1 VGGTG
6 LYFRALTEGL
16 AEIPPIPDDDPRR
29 GRGLPPRT
37 CSTWLQAHDP
47 RTVARIDTRNPA
59 RVRRAWEVL
68 RGTGRRWSR
77 GRRRRGAPLLPLR
90 RPTAIVLD
98 ADRDWLNDRI
108 ARRFDQ
114 MLDAGA
120 LEEARG
126 NLHRW
131 DRAGGARKAIGAP
144 ELIAHLRGEMSLD
157 AAREAAIIASRQ
169 YAKRQRTWFRARMQ
183 ATGHRSRCPEGA
195 FRRKPDRRKRP
206 RRFPLAIPRPVAS
219 LAPMF
224 ETTRRPLAH
233 SVSSLGKLRMQGAW
247 KVELLHSA
255 PRHRLYWIT
264 RGQGRISVN
273 CITRGYGPNTAVFVP
288 ARAPMALELPSQT
301 QGLELCLPPDDS
313 LGLPDEPFHLRVSSL
328 EAQGSL
334 TSHLE
339 KIERELAAQAPAME
353 RALAAYS
360 LLVSVWMTRE
370 LAGRK
375 GAILRERSHRLVELF
390 AERMEAQFRT
400 GRGIARLRQAASGHA
415 HPSQPR
421 LPGGRGSP
429 GPCAPDRTHHVRG
442 AAAASGYR
450 HARPRDRRA
459 SGLFLGGLFH
469 ARLHSGNGPDT
480 VGFPRPRTPRVNP
493 RRRDNKAKKTG
504 CGSAQCRFCS

>member
-1 VGGTG
+1 VVPGPDAGLDGAYTALSDPAETG
-6 LYFRALTEGL
+6 LPQG
-16 AEIPPIPDDDPRR
+16 P
-29 GRGLPPRT
+29 
-37 CSTWLQAHDP
+37 
-47 RTVARIDTRNPA
+47 TRFA
-59 RVRRAWEVL
+59 
-68 RGTGRRWSR
+68 
-77 GRRRRGAPLLPLR
+77 
-90 RPTAIVLD
+90 
-98 ADRDWLNDRI
+98 
-108 ARRFDQ
+108 
-114 MLDAGA
+114 
-120 LEEARG
+120 
-126 NLHRW
+126 
-131 DRAGGARKAIGAP
+131 
-144 ELIAHLRGEMSLD
+144 
-157 AAREAAIIASRQ
+157 
-169 YAKRQRTWFRARMQ
+169 
-183 ATGHRSRCPEGA
+183 
-195 FRRKPDRRKRP
+195 
-206 RRFPLAIPRPVAS
+206 LAIPRAVAS

-288 ARAPMALELPSQT
+288 ARAPMALELLSQT

-313 LGLPDEPFHLRVSSL
+313 LGLPDEPFHLRVSNL

-360 LLVSVWMTRE
+360 LLISVWMTRE
-370 LAGRK
+370 LARQE

-400 GRGIARLRQAASGHA
+400 GRGIARLRQAAAGHA
-415 HPSQPR
+415 HPSQPG
-421 LPGGRGSP
+421 LPGGRG
-429 GPCAPDRTHHVRG
+429 APRPRASDRAHHVRG

-469 ARLHSGNGPDT
+469 ARLRSGNG
-480 VGFPRPRTPRVNP
+480 RTPSDFRAP
-493 RRRDNKAKKTG
+493 ARRA
-504 CGSAQCRFCS
+504 